1 MDKKQK
7 EKVILAIISLI
18 LPLISLLT
26 SLILKPSFFESSQR
40 ITPTMTQAP
49 EASNEVTQIKLELED
64 INKRIDEVE
73 LKIANSE
80 YGNENS
86 SSIINEIGSEVS
98 LMENRVQIIEDFIVD
113 NPEKALSL
121 ILFEQDIE
129 YLRKDVAKLDEISR
143 WSYGTSI
150 AVGASLLFFVGTYI
164 YGIFHKSEENNN
176 TKTTLEKNH

>member
-73 LKIANSE
+73 LKIAN
-80 YGNENS
+80 
-86 SSIINEIGSEVS
+86 
-98 LMENRVQIIEDFIVD
+98 MEM
-113 NPEKALSL
+113 K
-121 ILFEQDIE
+121 
-129 YLRKDVAKLDEISR
+129 
-143 WSYGTSI
+143 T
-150 AVGASLLFFVGTYI
+150 LLP
-164 YGIFHKSEENNN
+164 
-176 TKTTLEKNH
+176 L

>member
-1 MDKKQK
+1 
-7 EKVILAIISLI
+7 
-18 LPLISLLT
+18 
-26 SLILKPSFFESSQR
+26 
-40 ITPTMTQAP
+40 
-49 EASNEVTQIKLELED
+49 
-64 INKRIDEVE
+64 
-73 LKIANSE
+73 
-80 YGNENS
+80 
-86 SSIINEIGSEVS
+86 
-98 LMENRVQIIEDFIVD
+98 MENRVQIIEDFIVD